1 MTVPERLASAASLSE
16 RALLASA
23 VLPALPA
30 SPPSAAPPLSVV
42 APALRSSLQPQT
54 LDRAGIAARIP
65 HSGSMCL
72 LDRLESWTADAIH
85 CTATSHADTDN
96 PLRTAGGLMAPNAIE
111 YAAQAMAL
119 HGGLLATEGE
129 LPSAGFLAS
138 ARNVRLTVARLDDIA
153 GALQVRAQRLSGD
166 ARQVLYEFSVTDANG
181 ALLADGR
188 AVVVLNTP
196 LPAI

>member
-1 MTVPERLASAASLSE
+1 MTVPEPLASPATLSAP
-16 RALLASA
+16 ALLASA
-23 VLPALPA
+23 VPPAPPA
-30 SPPSAAPPLSVV
+30 SF
-42 APALRSSLQPQT
+42 QPQT

-85 CTATSHADTDN
+85 CTATSHADANN
-96 PLRTAGGLMAPNAIE
+96 PLRTANGLMAPNAIE

-129 LPSAGFLAS
+129 PPSAGFLAS
-138 ARNVRLTVARLDDIA
+138 ARNVRLTVVRLDDVA
-153 GALQVRAQRLSGD
+153 GALQVMAQRLSGD
-166 ARQVLYEFSVTDANG
+166 ARQVLYEFSVTDAKG
-181 ALLADGR
+181 ALLAEGR